1 MRINSR
7 YIAFEDDKDIE
18 DTMNAVVN
26 NLPKK
31 IDATV
36 ETWLD
41 NEFNRIFVTYAYPDV
56 TNIQ

>member
-1 MRINSR
+1 MRISNR

-18 DTMNAVVN
+18 DTMNAVAN

-56 TNIQ
+56 TNMQ

>member
-7 YIAFEDDKDIE
+7 YIEFEDTKDIE
-18 DTMNAVVN
+18 DTMNAVVE

-31 IDATV
+31 IDSTV
-36 ETWLD
+36 ESWLD

-56 TNIQ
+56 TNMQ